1 MSKRFIFS
9 AAPQRSP
16 EWFEIRKG
24 GITATGIT
32 AINGTSP
39 YKTAYRLWA
48 ELTGQVGEQVAG
60 AAAQRGQLL
69 EQAVADFYTLETGAK
84 LRKSNGIVRLKEHPW
99 AMASLD
105 RTIIGDPEGL
115 VEIKTSTS
123 NRWALFPVPPEYVD
137 QVQWQMFVTG
147 AKYADVAVLLSGLV
161 FRIERVEADPV
172 YQTMLFDKAVA
183 FRELVASGTPP
194 PLTGNDSDTLAEV
207 KPQSSNTYAKADPQ
221 LDHIARLYI
230 EAKVEAE
237 AADASLKEMAIA
249 IKEAIGEGE
258 GVKGRGWLATW
269 KTNKSSTKTDWH
281 QVALALRHRYMQI
294 DDVLSELGVANEW
307 DKIVEMST
315 EEKPG
320 ARVFRV
326 HGKEDEA

>member
-1 MSKRFIFS
+1 MSRRYEFIN
-9 AAPQRSP
+9 APQRSP
-16 EWFEIRKG
+16 EWFEIRKS

-48 ELTGQVGEQVAG
+48 ELTGQVEEQQVG

-105 RTIIGDPEGL
+105 RTIVGDPEGL

-123 NRWALFPVPPEYVD
+123 SRWALFPVPPEYVD

-161 FRIERVEADPV
+161 FRIERVEADPI
-172 YQTMLFDKAVA
+172 YQTLLFDKAMV

-230 EAKVEAE
+230 EAKAEAE
-237 AADASLKEMAIA
+237 AADAALKEMAIA
-249 IKEAIGEGE
+249 IKEAIGDGE
-258 GVKGRGWLATW
+258 GVKDQGWLATW
-269 KTNKSSTKTDWH
+269 KQNKPSTKVDWESI
-281 QVALALRHRYMQI
+281 A
-294 DDVLSELGVANEW
+294 DVLRGVAPETYEQSV
-307 DKIVEMST
+307 KRFTS
-315 EEKPG
+315 EKPG

-326 HGKEDEA
+326 HGKDGDA

>member
-1 MSKRFIFS
+1 MSKRFEFVS
-9 AAPQRSP
+9 APQRSP
-16 EWFEIRKG
+16 QWFEMRKG

-48 ELTGQVGEQVAG
+48 ELTGQVGEQEVG

-69 EQAVADFYTLETGAK
+69 EQAVADYYTAETGKK
-84 LRKSNGIVRLKEHPW
+84 LRKSNGIVRLKEHSW

-105 RTIIGDPEGL
+105 RTIVGDTDGL

-123 NRWALFPVPPEYVD
+123 SRWQLYPVPPEYVD
-137 QVQWQMFVTG
+137 QVQWQMFITG
-147 AKYADVAVLLSGLV
+147 ASYCDVAVLLSGLV
-161 FRIERVEADPV
+161 FRIERVEADPI
-172 YQTMLFDKAVA
+172 YQTLLFDKAVA
-183 FRELVASGTPP
+183 FLDLVKTKTPP

-237 AADASLKEMAIA
+237 AADAALKEMAIA
-249 IKEAIGEGE
+249 IKEAIGDGE
-258 GVKGRGWLATW
+258 GVKGQGWLATW
-269 KTNKSSTKTDWH
+269 KQNKSSVKVDWESI
-281 QVALALRHRYMQI
+281 A
-294 DDVLSELGVANEW
+294 DVLRTVAPDTYGEAI
-307 DKIVEMST
+307 KRFTS
-315 EEKPG
+315 EKPG

-326 HGKEDEA
+326 HGKDGDA

>member
-1 MSKRFIFS
+1 MSKRFEFVS
-9 AAPQRSP
+9 APQRSP
-16 EWFEIRKG
+16 EWFDLRKG

-48 ELTGQVGEQVAG
+48 ELTGQVGEQEVG

-69 EQAVADFYTLETGAK
+69 EQAVADYYTAETGKK
-84 LRKSNGIVRLKEHPW
+84 LRKSNGIVRLKEFPW

-105 RTIIGDPEGL
+105 RTIVGDTTGL

-123 NRWALFPVPPEYVD
+123 NRWQLYPVPPEYVD
-137 QVQWQMFVTG
+137 QVQWQMFITG
-147 AKYADVAVLLSGLV
+147 AAYCDVAVLLSGLV

-172 YQTMLFDKAVA
+172 YQTQLFDKAVL
-183 FRELVASGTPP
+183 FRELIASNTPP

-207 KPQSSNTYAKADPQ
+207 KPQSNNTYAVADPQ

-230 EAKVEAE
+230 EARVEAE
-237 AADASLKEMAIA
+237 AADAALKEMAIA
-249 IKEAIGEGE
+249 IKEAIADGE
-258 GVKGRGWLATW
+258 GVKGQGWLATW
-269 KTNKSSTKTDWH
+269 KTNKSSVKVDWESI
-281 QVALALRHRYMQI
+281 A
-294 DDVLSELGVANEW
+294 DVLRTVAPDTYGEA
-307 DKIVEMST
+307 VTRFTS
-315 EEKPG
+315 EKPG

-326 HGKEDEA
+326 FGGKEDQA

>member
-1 MSKRFIFS
+1 M
-9 AAPQRSP
+9 
-16 EWFEIRKG
+16 RKG

-32 AINGTSP
+32 AINGSSP

-48 ELTGQVGEQVAG
+48 ELTGQVGEQEVG

-69 EQAVADFYTLETGAK
+69 EQAVADYYTAETGKK

-105 RTIIGDPEGL
+105 RTIVGDTDGL

-123 NRWALFPVPPEYVD
+123 SRWQLYPVPPEYVD
-137 QVQWQMFVTG
+137 QVQWQMFITG
-147 AKYADVAVLLSGLV
+147 ASYCDVAVLLSGLV

-172 YQTMLFDKAVA
+172 YQTQLFDKAVL
-183 FRELVASGTPP
+183 FRELVQSKTPP

-207 KPQSSNTYAKADPQ
+207 KPQSSNTYTVADPQ

-237 AADASLKEMAIA
+237 AADAALKEMAIA
-249 IKEAIGEGE
+249 IKEAIADGE
-258 GVKGRGWLATW
+258 GVKGQGWLATW
-269 KTNKSSTKTDWH
+269 KTNKSSVKVDWESI
-281 QVALALRHRYMQI
+281 A
-294 DDVLSELGVANEW
+294 DVLRTVAPDTYGEAI
-307 DKIVEMST
+307 KRFTS
-315 EEKPG
+315 EKPG

-326 HGKEDEA
+326 FGRDDAS

>member
-1 MSKRFIFS
+1 VSKRFEFVS
-9 AAPQRSP
+9 APQRSP

-48 ELTGQVGEQVAG
+48 ELTGQVGEQAAG

-69 EQAVADFYTLETGAK
+69 EQAVADYYTAETGKK

-105 RTIIGDPEGL
+105 RTIIGDTEGL

-123 NRWALFPVPPEYVD
+123 SRWQLFPVPPEYVD
-137 QVQWQMFVTG
+137 QVQWQMFITG
-147 AKYADVAVLLSGLV
+147 AHYCDVAVLLSGLV
-161 FRIERVEADPV
+161 FRIERVEADPI
-172 YQTMLFDKAVA
+172 YQLQLFDKAVA
-183 FRELVASGTPP
+183 FLELVKTKTPP

-207 KPQSSNTYAKADPQ
+207 KPQSGNTYAVAEPQ

-230 EAKVEAE
+230 EAKAEAE
-237 AADASLKEMAIA
+237 AADAALKEMAIA

-269 KTNKSSTKTDWH
+269 KQNKPSIKVDW
-281 QVALALRHRYMQI
+281 ASIA
-294 DDVLSELGVANEW
+294 DVLRGVAPETYEQAV
-307 DKIVEMST
+307 KQHTKEQ
-315 EEKPG
+315 PG

-326 HGKEDEA
+326 YGKEDEA

>member
-1 MSKRFIFS
+1 MSKRFEFIS
-9 AAPQRSP
+9 APQRSP

-48 ELTGQVGEQVAG
+48 ELTGQVGEQAAG

-69 EQAVADFYTLETGAK
+69 EQAVADYYTAETGKK

-105 RTIIGDPEGL
+105 RTIVGDPEGL

-123 NRWALFPVPPEYVD
+123 SRWQLYPVPPEYVD

-147 AKYADVAVLLSGLV
+147 AKYADVAVLLSGLI

-230 EAKVEAE
+230 EAKAEAE
-237 AADASLKEMAIA
+237 AADAALKEMAIA

-258 GVKGRGWLATW
+258 GVKGQGWLATW
-269 KTNKSSTKTDWH
+269 KTNKSSLKVDWESI
-281 QVALALRHRYMQI
+281 A
-294 DDVLSELGVANEW
+294 DVLRGVAPETYEQAVN
-307 DKIVEMST
+307 KFT
-315 EEKPG
+315 AEKPG

-326 HGKEDEA
+326 FGKEDEA

>member
-48 ELTGQVGEQVAG
+48 ELTGQVGEQAAG

-69 EQAVADFYTLETGAK
+69 EQAVADYYTAETGKK

-105 RTIIGDPEGL
+105 RTIVGDPEGL

-123 NRWALFPVPPEYVD
+123 SRWQLYPVPPEYVD

-147 AKYADVAVLLSGLV
+147 AKYADVAVLLSGLI

-230 EAKVEAE
+230 EAKAEAE
-237 AADASLKEMAIA
+237 AADAALKEMAIA

-258 GVKGRGWLATW
+258 GVKGQGWLATW
-269 KTNKSSTKTDWH
+269 KTNKSTLKVDWESI
-281 QVALALRHRYMQI
+281 A
-294 DDVLSELGVANEW
+294 DVLRGVAPETYEQAVN
-307 DKIVEMST
+307 KFT
-315 EEKPG
+315 AEKPG

-326 HGKEDEA
+326 FGKEDQA

>member
-1 MSKRFIFS
+1 MSKRFEFVS
-9 AAPQRSP
+9 APQRSP
-16 EWFEIRKG
+16 EWFEMRKG

-48 ELTGQVGEQVAG
+48 ELTGQVGEQEVG

-69 EQAVADFYTLETGAK
+69 EQAVADYYTAETGKK
-84 LRKSNGIVRLKEHPW
+84 LRKSNGIVRLKEFPW

-105 RTIIGDPEGL
+105 RTIIGDTTGL

-123 NRWALFPVPPEYVD
+123 SRWQLYPVPPEYVD
-137 QVQWQMFVTG
+137 QVQWQMFITG
-147 AKYADVAVLLSGLV
+147 AEYCDVAVLLSGLV

-172 YQTMLFDKAVA
+172 YQTQLFDKAVS
-183 FRELVASGTPP
+183 FRELVQSKTPP

-207 KPQSSNTYAKADPQ
+207 KPQSNNTYAVADPQ

-237 AADASLKEMAIA
+237 AADAALKEMAIA
-249 IKEAIGEGE
+249 IKEAIADGE
-258 GVKGRGWLATW
+258 GVKGQGWLATW
-269 KTNKSSTKTDWH
+269 KTNKSSVKVDWESI
-281 QVALALRHRYMQI
+281 A
-294 DDVLSELGVANEW
+294 DVLRTVAPDTYGEAV
-307 DKIVEMST
+307 KRFTS
-315 EEKPG
+315 EKPG

-326 HGKEDEA
+326 FGGKEDEA

>member
-1 MSKRFIFS
+1 M
-9 AAPQRSP
+9 
-16 EWFEIRKG
+16 RKG

-32 AINGTSP
+32 AINGSSP

-48 ELTGQVGEQVAG
+48 ELTGQVGEQEVG

-69 EQAVADFYTLETGAK
+69 EQAVADYYTAETGKK

-105 RTIIGDPEGL
+105 RTIVGDTDGL

-123 NRWALFPVPPEYVD
+123 NRWQLYPVPPEYVD
-137 QVQWQMFVTG
+137 QVQWQMFITG
-147 AKYADVAVLLSGLV
+147 ASYCDVAVLLSGLV

-172 YQTMLFDKAVA
+172 YQTQLFDKAVL
-183 FRELVASGTPP
+183 FRELVQSKTPP

-207 KPQSSNTYAKADPQ
+207 KPQSNNTYAVADPQ

-237 AADASLKEMAIA
+237 AADAALKEMAIA
-249 IKEAIGEGE
+249 IKEAIADGE
-258 GVKGRGWLATW
+258 GVKGQGWLATW
-269 KTNKSSTKTDWH
+269 KTNKSSVKVDWESI
-281 QVALALRHRYMQI
+281 A
-294 DDVLSELGVANEW
+294 DVLRTVAPDTYGEA
-307 DKIVEMST
+307 VTRFTS
-315 EEKPG
+315 EKPG

-326 HGKEDEA
+326 FGGKEDQA

>member
-1 MSKRFIFS
+1 MSKRFEFVS
-9 AAPQRSP
+9 APQRSP
-16 EWFEIRKG
+16 EWFEMRKG

-48 ELTGQVGEQVAG
+48 ELTGQVGEQAAG
-60 AAAQRGQLL
+60 AAAHRGQLL
-69 EQAVADFYTLETGAK
+69 EQAVADYYTAETGKK

-105 RTIIGDPEGL
+105 RTIVGDPEGL

-123 NRWALFPVPPEYVD
+123 SRWQLYPVPPEYVD

-147 AKYADVAVLLSGLV
+147 AKYADVAVLLSGLI

-230 EAKVEAE
+230 EAKAEAE
-237 AADASLKEMAIA
+237 AADAALKEMAIA

-258 GVKGRGWLATW
+258 GVKGQGWLATW
-269 KTNKSSTKTDWH
+269 KTNKSSLKVDWESI
-281 QVALALRHRYMQI
+281 A
-294 DDVLSELGVANEW
+294 DVLRAVAPETYEQSV
-307 DKIVEMST
+307 KKFT
-315 EEKPG
+315 AEKPG

>member
-1 MSKRFIFS
+1 MSKRYEFIS
-9 AAPQRSP
+9 APQRSP

-48 ELTGQVGEQVAG
+48 ELTGQVGEQAAG
-60 AAAQRGQLL
+60 AAAQRGQIL
-69 EQAVADFYTLETGAK
+69 EQAVADYYTVETGKK

-105 RTIIGDPEGL
+105 RTVVGEPDLL

-123 NRWALFPVPPEYVD
+123 SAWALAPVPQMYVD
-137 QVQWQMFVTG
+137 QVQWQMFCTG
-147 AKYADVAVLLSGLV
+147 ARAVDVAVLLSGLV

-207 KPQSSNTYAKADPQ
+207 KPQTSSTYAVADPQ

-230 EAKVEAE
+230 EAKAEAE
-237 AADASLKEMAIA
+237 AADAALKEMAIA

-269 KTNKSSTKTDWH
+269 KQNKPSTKVDWESI
-281 QVALALRHRYMQI
+281 A
-294 DDVLSELGVANEW
+294 DVLRGVAPETYEQAVQ
-307 DKIVEMST
+307 KFT
-315 EEKPG
+315 AEKPG

-326 HGKEDEA
+326 FGKEEEA

>member
-1 MSKRFIFS
+1 MSKRYEFVS
-9 AAPQRSP
+9 APQRSP
-16 EWFEIRKG
+16 EWFEMRKG

-39 YKTAYRLWA
+39 FKTAYRLWA
-48 ELTGQVGEQVAG
+48 ELTGQVGEQEVG

-69 EQAVADFYTLETGAK
+69 EQAVADYYTAETGKK

-105 RTIIGDPEGL
+105 RTIVGDTDGL

-123 NRWALFPVPPEYVD
+123 SRWQMFPVPPEYVD
-137 QVQWQMFVTG
+137 QVQWQMFITG
-147 AKYADVAVLLSGLV
+147 ASYCDVAVLLSGLV
-161 FRIERVEADPV
+161 FRIERVEADPI
-172 YQTMLFDKAVA
+172 YQTLLFDKAVA
-183 FRELVASGTPP
+183 FLDLVKTKTPP

-230 EAKVEAE
+230 EAKAEAE
-237 AADASLKEMAIA
+237 AADAALKEMAIA

-258 GVKGRGWLATW
+258 GVKGHGWLATW
-269 KTNKSSTKTDWH
+269 KTNKPSVKVDWKS
-281 QVALALRHRYMQI
+281 VAETFGHVAPDTFAEALRR
-294 DDVLSELGVANEW
+294 AT
-307 DKIVEMST
+307 T
-315 EEKPG
+315 EQPG

-326 HGKEDEA
+326 HGKDGDA

>member
-1 MSKRFIFS
+1 MSRRYEFIN
-9 AAPQRSP
+9 APQRSP
-16 EWFEIRKG
+16 KWFEIRKG
-24 GITATGIT
+24 GVTATGIT

-48 ELTGQVGEQVAG
+48 ELTGQVGEQEVG

-69 EQAVADFYTLETGAK
+69 EQAVADYYTAETGKK

-105 RTIIGDPEGL
+105 RTIVGDTDGL

-123 NRWALFPVPPEYVD
+123 NRWQLFPVPPEYVD
-137 QVQWQMFVTG
+137 QVQWQMFITG
-147 AKYADVAVLLSGLV
+147 AAYCDVAVLLSGLV

-172 YQTMLFDKAVA
+172 YQTQLFDKAVL
-183 FRELVASGTPP
+183 FRELVQSKTPP

-207 KPQSSNTYAKADPQ
+207 KPQSNNTYAVADPQ

-237 AADASLKEMAIA
+237 AADAALKEMAIA
-249 IKEAIGEGE
+249 IKEAIGDGE
-258 GVKGRGWLATW
+258 GVKGQGWLATW
-269 KTNKSSTKTDWH
+269 KTNKSSVKVDWESI
-281 QVALALRHRYMQI
+281 A
-294 DDVLSELGVANEW
+294 DVLRTVAPDTYGEAI
-307 DKIVEMST
+307 KRFTS
-315 EEKPG
+315 EKPG

-326 HGKEDEA
+326 FGKEDQA

>member
-1 MSKRFIFS
+1 M
-9 AAPQRSP
+9 
-16 EWFEIRKG
+16 RKG

-39 YKTAYRLWA
+39 FKTAYRLWA
-48 ELTGQVGEQVAG
+48 ELTGQVGEQQAG

-69 EQAVADFYTLETGAK
+69 EQAVADYYTAETGAK

-105 RTIIGDPEGL
+105 RTIVGDTTGL

-123 NRWALFPVPPEYVD
+123 SRWQLYPVPPEYVD
-137 QVQWQMFVTG
+137 QVQWQMFITG
-147 AKYADVAVLLSGLV
+147 ASYCDVAVLLSGLV
-161 FRIERVEADPV
+161 FRIERVEADPI
-172 YQTMLFDKAVA
+172 YQTLLFDKAVA
-183 FRELVASGTPP
+183 FLDLVKTKTPP

-230 EAKVEAE
+230 EAKAEAE
-237 AADASLKEMAIA
+237 AADAALKEMAIA

-269 KTNKSSTKTDWH
+269 KQNKASVKIDWH
-281 QVALALRHRYMQI
+281 QVALAMRERYMFGEQ
-294 DDVLSELGVANEW
+294 VLSEIGITNEW

-315 EEKPG
+315 KETPG

-326 HGKEDEA
+326 HGKDGDA

>member
-1 MSKRFIFS
+1 MSKRYIFS

-48 ELTGQVGEQVAG
+48 ELTGQVGEQPAG
-60 AAAQRGQLL
+60 AAAQRGQIL
-69 EQAVADFYTLETGAK
+69 EQAVADYYTVETGKK

-105 RTIIGDPEGL
+105 RTIVGDPTGL

-123 NRWALFPVPPEYVD
+123 SAWSLAPVPQMYVD
-137 QVQWQMFVTG
+137 QVQWQMFITG
-147 AKYADVAVLLSGLV
+147 ASYCDVAVLLSGLV
-161 FRIERVEADPV
+161 FRIERVEADPI
-172 YQTMLFDKAVA
+172 YQTLLFDKAVA
-183 FRELVASGTPP
+183 FLDLVKTKTPP

-207 KPQSSNTYAKADPQ
+207 KPQSSSTYAVADPQ

-230 EAKVEAE
+230 EAKAEAE
-237 AADASLKEMAIA
+237 AADAALKEMAIA

-269 KTNKSSTKTDWH
+269 KQNKASVKIDWH
-281 QVALALRHRYMQI
+281 QVALAMRERYMFGEQ
-294 DDVLSELGVANEW
+294 VLSEIGITNEW

-315 EEKPG
+315 KETPG

-326 HGKEDEA
+326 HGKDGDA

>member
-1 MSKRFIFS
+1 MSKRYEFVS
-9 AAPQRSP
+9 APQRSP
-16 EWFEIRKG
+16 EWFEMRKG

-48 ELTGQVGEQVAG
+48 ELTGQVGEQEVG

-69 EQAVADFYTLETGAK
+69 EQAVADYYTAETGKK

-105 RTIIGDPEGL
+105 RTIIGDTTGL

-123 NRWALFPVPPEYVD
+123 SAWALAPVPQMYVD
-137 QVQWQMFVTG
+137 QVQWQMFITG
-147 AKYADVAVLLSGLV
+147 ASYCDVAVLLSGLV
-161 FRIERVEADPV
+161 FRIERVEADPI
-172 YQTMLFDKAVA
+172 YQTLLFDKAVA
-183 FRELVASGTPP
+183 FLDLVKTKTPP

-230 EAKVEAE
+230 EAKAEAE
-237 AADASLKEMAIA
+237 AADAALKEMAIA
-249 IKEAIGEGE
+249 IKEAIGDGE
-258 GVKGRGWLATW
+258 GVKGQGWLATW
-269 KTNKSSTKTDWH
+269 KTNKSSVKVDWESI
-281 QVALALRHRYMQI
+281 A
-294 DDVLSELGVANEW
+294 DVLRTVAPDTYGEAI
-307 DKIVEMST
+307 KRFT
-315 EEKPG
+315 AEKPG

-326 HGKEDEA
+326 HGKDGDA

>member
-1 MSKRFIFS
+1 MSKRYEFIS
-9 AAPQRSP
+9 APQRSP

-48 ELTGQVGEQVAG
+48 ELTGQVGEQAAG
-60 AAAQRGQLL
+60 AAAQRGQIL
-69 EQAVADFYTLETGAK
+69 EQAVADYYTVETGKK

-105 RTIIGDPEGL
+105 RTVVGEPDRL

-123 NRWALFPVPPEYVD
+123 SAWALAPVPQMYVD
-137 QVQWQMFVTG
+137 QVQWQMFCTG
-147 AKYADVAVLLSGLV
+147 ARAVDVAVLLSGLV

-207 KPQSSNTYAKADPQ
+207 KPQTSSTYAVADPQ

-230 EAKVEAE
+230 EAKAEAE

-269 KTNKSSTKTDWH
+269 KQNKPSTKVDWESI
-281 QVALALRHRYMQI
+281 A
-294 DDVLSELGVANEW
+294 DVLRGVAPETYEQAVQ
-307 DKIVEMST
+307 KFT
-315 EEKPG
+315 AEKPG

-326 HGKEDEA
+326 FGKEEEA

>member
-1 MSKRFIFS
+1 VSKRYEFIS
-9 AAPQRSP
+9 APQRSP

-48 ELTGQVGEQVAG
+48 ELTGQVGEQAAG
-60 AAAQRGQLL
+60 AAAQRGQIL
-69 EQAVADFYTLETGAK
+69 EQAVADYYTVETGKK

-105 RTIIGDPEGL
+105 RTVVGEPDLL

-123 NRWALFPVPPEYVD
+123 SAWALAPVPQMYVD
-137 QVQWQMFVTG
+137 QVQWQMFCTG
-147 AKYADVAVLLSGLV
+147 ARAVDVAVLLSGLV

-207 KPQSSNTYAKADPQ
+207 KPQTSSTYAVADPQ

-230 EAKVEAE
+230 EAKAEAE
-237 AADASLKEMAIA
+237 AADAALKEMAIA

-269 KTNKSSTKTDWH
+269 KQNKPSTKVDWESI
-281 QVALALRHRYMQI
+281 A
-294 DDVLSELGVANEW
+294 DVLRGVAPETYE
-307 DKIVEMST
+307 KAVQKFT
-315 EEKPG
+315 AEKPG

-326 HGKEDEA
+326 FGKEEEA

>member
-1 MSKRFIFS
+1 MSKRFEFVS
-9 AAPQRSP
+9 APQRSP
-16 EWFEIRKG
+16 EWFEMRKG

-48 ELTGQVGEQVAG
+48 ELTGQVGEQEVG

-69 EQAVADFYTLETGAK
+69 EQAVADYYTAETGKK

-105 RTIIGDPEGL
+105 RTIVGDTTGL

-123 NRWALFPVPPEYVD
+123 SRWQLYPVPPEYVD
-137 QVQWQMFVTG
+137 QVQWQMFITG
-147 AKYADVAVLLSGLV
+147 AEYCDVAVLLSGLV

-172 YQTMLFDKAVA
+172 YQTQLFDKAVS
-183 FRELVASGTPP
+183 FRELVQSKTPP

-207 KPQSSNTYAKADPQ
+207 KPQSNNTYAVADPQ

-230 EAKVEAE
+230 EAKAEAE
-237 AADASLKEMAIA
+237 AADTALKEMAIA
-249 IKEAIGEGE
+249 IKEAIADGE
-258 GVKGRGWLATW
+258 GVKGQGWLATW
-269 KTNKSSTKTDWH
+269 KTNKSSVKVDWESI
-281 QVALALRHRYMQI
+281 A
-294 DDVLSELGVANEW
+294 DVLRTVAPDTYSEAVTRFT
-307 DKIVEMST
+307 S
-315 EEKPG
+315 EKPG

-326 HGKEDEA
+326 FGGKEDQA

>member
-16 EWFEIRKG
+16 EWFEMRKG

-48 ELTGQVGEQVAG
+48 ELTGQVGEQAAG

-69 EQAVADFYTLETGAK
+69 EQAVADYYTAETGKK

-105 RTIIGDPEGL
+105 RTIVGDPEGL

-123 NRWALFPVPPEYVD
+123 SRWQLYPVPPEYVD

-147 AKYADVAVLLSGLV
+147 AKYADVAVLLSGLI

-230 EAKVEAE
+230 EAKAEAE
-237 AADASLKEMAIA
+237 AADAALKEMAIA

-258 GVKGRGWLATW
+258 GVKGQGWLATW
-269 KTNKSSTKTDWH
+269 KTNKSSLKVDWESI
-281 QVALALRHRYMQI
+281 A
-294 DDVLSELGVANEW
+294 DVLRGVAPETYEQAVN
-307 DKIVEMST
+307 KFT
-315 EEKPG
+315 AEKPG

-326 HGKEDEA
+326 FGKEDEA

>member
-1 MSKRFIFS
+1 MSRRYEFIN
-9 AAPQRSP
+9 APQRSP

-48 ELTGQVGEQVAG
+48 ELTGQVSEQQAG
-60 AAAQRGQLL
+60 TAAQRGQLL

-105 RTIIGDPEGL
+105 RTIVGDPDGL

-123 NRWALFPVPPEYVD
+123 NRWQLFPVPPEYVD

-161 FRIERVEADPV
+161 FRIERVEADPI
-172 YQTMLFDKAVA
+172 YQTLLFDKAMA

-230 EAKVEAE
+230 EAKAEAE
-237 AADASLKEMAIA
+237 AADAALKEMAIA
-249 IKEAIGEGE
+249 IKEAIADGE
-258 GVKGRGWLATW
+258 GVKGQGWLATW
-269 KTNKSSTKTDWH
+269 KQNKPSIKVDW
-281 QVALALRHRYMQI
+281 ASIA
-294 DDVLSELGVANEW
+294 DVLRGVAPETYEHAV
-307 DKIVEMST
+307 KQHTKEQ
-315 EEKPG
+315 PG

-326 HGKEDEA
+326 FGKEDQA

>member
-1 MSKRFIFS
+1 MSKRYIFS

-16 EWFEIRKG
+16 EWFEMRKG

-32 AINGTSP
+32 AINGSSP

-48 ELTGQVGEQVAG
+48 ELTGQVGEQEVG
-60 AAAQRGQLL
+60 PAAQRGQLL
-69 EQAVADFYTLETGAK
+69 EQAVADYYTAETGKK

-105 RTIIGDPEGL
+105 RTIVGDTDGL

-123 NRWALFPVPPEYVD
+123 NRWQLYPVPPEYVD
-137 QVQWQMFVTG
+137 QVQWQMFITG
-147 AKYADVAVLLSGLV
+147 ASYCDVAVLLSGLV

-172 YQTMLFDKAVA
+172 YQTQLFDKAVL
-183 FRELVASGTPP
+183 FRELVQSKTPP

-207 KPQSSNTYAKADPQ
+207 KPQSSNTYAVADPQ

-230 EAKVEAE
+230 EAKAEAE
-237 AADASLKEMAIA
+237 AADAALKEMAIA
-249 IKEAIGEGE
+249 IKEAIGDGE
-258 GVKGRGWLATW
+258 GVKGQGWLATW
-269 KTNKSSTKTDWH
+269 KQNKSSVKVDWESI
-281 QVALALRHRYMQI
+281 A
-294 DDVLSELGVANEW
+294 DVLRTVAPDTYGEAI
-307 DKIVEMST
+307 KRFTS
-315 EEKPG
+315 EKPG

-326 HGKEDEA
+326 FGKEDQA

>member
-1 MSKRFIFS
+1 MSKRFEFVS
-9 AAPQRSP
+9 APQRSP
-16 EWFEIRKG
+16 EWFEMRKG

-48 ELTGQVGEQVAG
+48 ELTGQVGEQEVG

-69 EQAVADFYTLETGAK
+69 EQAVADYYTAETGKK
-84 LRKSNGIVRLKEHPW
+84 LRKSNGIVRLKEFPW

-105 RTIIGDPEGL
+105 RTIIGDTTGL

-123 NRWALFPVPPEYVD
+123 SRWQLYPVPPEYVD
-137 QVQWQMFVTG
+137 QVQWQMFITG
-147 AKYADVAVLLSGLV
+147 AEYCDVAVLLSGLV

-172 YQTMLFDKAVA
+172 YQTQLFDKAVL
-183 FRELVASGTPP
+183 FRELIASNTPP

-207 KPQSSNTYAKADPQ
+207 KPQSNNTYAVADPQ

-230 EAKVEAE
+230 EAKAEAE
-237 AADASLKEMAIA
+237 AADTALKEMAIA
-249 IKEAIGEGE
+249 IKEAIADGE
-258 GVKGRGWLATW
+258 GVKGQGWLATW
-269 KTNKSSTKTDWH
+269 KTNKSSVKVDWESI
-281 QVALALRHRYMQI
+281 A
-294 DDVLSELGVANEW
+294 DVLRTVAPDTYGEA
-307 DKIVEMST
+307 VTRFTS
-315 EEKPG
+315 EKPG

-326 HGKEDEA
+326 FGGKEDQA

>member
-1 MSKRFIFS
+1 MGGVQVSKRYEFVS
-9 AAPQRSP
+9 APQRSP
-16 EWFEIRKG
+16 EWFEMRKG

-48 ELTGQVGEQVAG
+48 ELTGQVGEQQVG

-69 EQAVADFYTLETGAK
+69 EQAVADYYTAETGKK
-84 LRKSNGIVRLKEHPW
+84 LRKSNGIVRLKEHSW

-105 RTIIGDPEGL
+105 RTIVGDTDGL

-123 NRWALFPVPPEYVD
+123 SRWQLYPVPPEYVD
-137 QVQWQMFVTG
+137 QVQWQMFITG
-147 AKYADVAVLLSGLV
+147 ASYCDVAVLLSGLV
-161 FRIERVEADPV
+161 FRIERVEADPI
-172 YQTMLFDKAVA
+172 YQTLLFDKAVA
-183 FRELVASGTPP
+183 FLDLVKTKTPP

-230 EAKVEAE
+230 EAKAEAE
-237 AADASLKEMAIA
+237 AADAALKEMAIA

-258 GVKGRGWLATW
+258 GVKGHGWLATW
-269 KTNKSSTKTDWH
+269 KQNKSSVKVDWESI
-281 QVALALRHRYMQI
+281 A
-294 DDVLSELGVANEW
+294 DVLRTVAPDTYSEAI
-307 DKIVEMST
+307 KRFTS
-315 EEKPG
+315 EKPG

-326 HGKEDEA
+326 HGKDGDA

>member
-1 MSKRFIFS
+1 MTKRFEFVS
-9 AAPQRSP
+9 APQRSP
-16 EWFEIRKG
+16 EWFEMRKS

-48 ELTGQVGEQVAG
+48 ELTGQVGEQEVG

-69 EQAVADFYTLETGAK
+69 EQAVADYYTAETGKK
-84 LRKSNGIVRLKEHPW
+84 LRKSNGIVRLKEFPW

-105 RTIIGDPEGL
+105 RTIVGDTDGL

-123 NRWALFPVPPEYVD
+123 SRWQMFPVPPEYVD
-137 QVQWQMFVTG
+137 QVQWQMFITG
-147 AKYADVAVLLSGLV
+147 ASYCDVAVLLSGLV

-172 YQTMLFDKAVA
+172 YQTQLFDKAVL

-207 KPQSSNTYAKADPQ
+207 KPQSNNTYAVADPQ

-237 AADASLKEMAIA
+237 AADAALKEMAIA
-249 IKEAIGEGE
+249 IKEAIGDGE
-258 GVKGRGWLATW
+258 GVKGQGWLATW
-269 KTNKSSTKTDWH
+269 KQNKSSVKVDWESI
-281 QVALALRHRYMQI
+281 A
-294 DDVLSELGVANEW
+294 DVLRTVAPDTYGEAI
-307 DKIVEMST
+307 KRFTS
-315 EEKPG
+315 EKPG

-326 HGKEDEA
+326 FGKEDQA

>member
-1 MSKRFIFS
+1 MSKRFEFVS
-9 AAPQRSP
+9 APQRSP
-16 EWFEIRKG
+16 AWFEMRKG

-48 ELTGQVGEQVAG
+48 ELTGQVGEQEVG

-69 EQAVADFYTLETGAK
+69 EQAVADYYTAETGKK

-105 RTIIGDPEGL
+105 RTVVGDPDLL

-123 NRWALFPVPPEYVD
+123 NRWSLWPVPPEYYD
-137 QVQWQMFVTG
+137 QVQWQLFCTG
-147 AKYADVAVLLSGLV
+147 AAHCDVAVLLSGLV

-172 YQTMLFDKAVA
+172 YQTQLFDKAVL
-183 FRELVASGTPP
+183 FRELVQSKTPP

-207 KPQSSNTYAKADPQ
+207 KPQSNNTYAVADPQ

-237 AADASLKEMAIA
+237 AADAALKEMAIA
-249 IKEAIGEGE
+249 IKEAIADGE
-258 GVKGRGWLATW
+258 GVKGQGWLATW
-269 KTNKSSTKTDWH
+269 KTNKSSVKVDWESI
-281 QVALALRHRYMQI
+281 A
-294 DDVLSELGVANEW
+294 DVLRTVAPDTYGEAI
-307 DKIVEMST
+307 KRFTS
-315 EEKPG
+315 EKPG

-326 HGKEDEA
+326 FGKEDQA

>member
-1 MSKRFIFS
+1 MTKRFEFVS
-9 AAPQRSP
+9 APQRSP
-16 EWFEIRKG
+16 EWFEMRKG

-32 AINGTSP
+32 AINGSSP

-48 ELTGQVGEQVAG
+48 ELTGQVGEQEVG

-69 EQAVADFYTLETGAK
+69 EQAVADYYTAETGKK

-105 RTIIGDPEGL
+105 RTIVGDTDGL

-123 NRWALFPVPPEYVD
+123 NRWQLYPVPPEYVD
-137 QVQWQMFVTG
+137 QVQWQMFITG
-147 AKYADVAVLLSGLV
+147 ASYCDVAVLLSGLV

-172 YQTMLFDKAVA
+172 YQTQLFDKAVL
-183 FRELVASGTPP
+183 FRELVQSKTPP

-207 KPQSSNTYAKADPQ
+207 KPQSNNTYAVADPQ

-237 AADASLKEMAIA
+237 AADAALKEMAIA
-249 IKEAIGEGE
+249 IKEAIADGE
-258 GVKGRGWLATW
+258 GVKGQGWLATW
-269 KTNKSSTKTDWH
+269 KTNKSSVKVDWESI
-281 QVALALRHRYMQI
+281 A
-294 DDVLSELGVANEW
+294 DVLRTVAPDTYGEA
-307 DKIVEMST
+307 VTRFTS
-315 EEKPG
+315 EKPG

-326 HGKEDEA
+326 FGGKEDQA